1 MHTNKHNYIDQMVNR
16 EVLERVHE
24 RMNDELV
31 ATAKAANF
39 ADLEEG
45 ESTGLGTT
53 RCVNPRMD
61 SEDVPDDWCHISQ
74 DQSQKIYLPRFLNKS
89 QNAADPAFKVS
100 TGGMQ
105 VYSEFRTLSN
115 PHIRTFIPNS

>member
-31 ATAKAANF
+31 N
-39 ADLEEG
+39 
-45 ESTGLGTT
+45 STGTT
-53 RCVNPRMD
+53 PCVNPCT
-61 SEDVPDDWCHISQ
+61 ENLPDNWCHIGH
-74 DQSQKIYLPRFLNKS
+74 DQSQKIYLPRFLNES
-89 QNAADPAFKVS
+89 ENAADPAYKVS

-105 VYSEFRTLSN
+105 IYSEFRTLAN
-115 PHIRTFIPNS
+115 PRIRTFMPNS

>member
-1 MHTNKHNYIDQMVNR
+1 MVNR

-31 ATAKAANF
+31 ATAKASF
-39 ADLEEG
+39 ADSEEG
-45 ESTGLGTT
+45 ESTGTT
-53 RCVNPRMD
+53 PSVNPRTD
-61 SEDVPDDWCHISQ
+61 SEDLPDNWCRIGQ
-74 DQSQKIYLPRFLNKS
+74 DQSQKIHLPRFLNES

-105 VYSEFRTLSN
+105 MYSEFRTLTN
-115 PHIRTFIPNS
+115 PHIRTFISNS